1 MIACGAG
8 LWENNTMHSGGSRQA
23 TFLLILLVYLLP
35 MLGIS
40 ALQQSAPQESAEP
53 DTGQSDEQYSFS
65 VDVEEVTVPVTVT
78 DRSGEFITDLD
89 RSEFRIQDNGA
100 VQQISNFELSWEPIT
115 LAIVVQTSS
124 RIKSLLPDIR
134 SSGILFTQLLLGES
148 GEATVVTFDNEV
160 KIAQEFTDNPDNIEK
175 ALQQLKSGG
184 DSSRLSDALARA
196 IFLLQRRPAGRRK
209 VIVVISESR
218 DIGSS
223 NPNGL
228 VLRGAQQRGI
238 SIYTLGLS
246 SFKAL
251 LGRSSNRQ
259 SSPIPPGVMARPMPS
274 HQPPTPDAQTGW
286 GAASVNVLDL
296 MQELVSITGSLFMGN
311 PLDLY
316 SIGTGGNSFT
326 PDGVGKLEESIAQ
339 IGRELHNQYLLT
351 YRPNNLGDPGFHTIN
366 VTVAYASLKVR
377 HRPGYLFTKPLAQE
391 TSKPAQSSGDKI
403 YPTPLP

>member
-1 MIACGAG
+1 
-8 LWENNTMHSGGSRQA
+8 MHFGGFKQA
-23 TFLLILLVYLLP
+23 IFLLILWVFLLP
-35 MLGIS
+35 IIGF
-40 ALQQSAPQESAEP
+40 SAPQQSTPQDSAEP
-53 DTGQSDEQYSFS
+53 EAEQGEDQYSFS
-65 VDVEEVTVPVTVT
+65 VDIEVVTVPVTVT

-89 RSEFRIQDNGA
+89 KNEFRIQDNGS
-100 VQQISNFELSWEPIT
+100 VQQISNFELSWEPIS

-124 RIKSLLPDIR
+124 RIQSLLPDIR

-148 GEATVVTFDNEV
+148 GEAAVVTFDNEV
-160 KIAQEFTDNPDNIEK
+160 QIAQEFTDNPEKIEK
-175 ALQQLKSGG
+175 ALQQLRSGG
-184 DSSRLSDALARA
+184 DSAKLSDALARA
-196 IFLLQRRPAGRRK
+196 IFLLQRRPVGRRK

-223 NPNGL
+223 SPIGL
-228 VLRGAQQRGI
+228 VLRGAQQLGI

-246 SFKAL
+246 SFRAL
-251 LGRSSNRQ
+251 LGRSSDKP

-296 MQELVSITGSLFMGN
+296 MQELVSIAGSLFMGN

-316 SIGTGGNSFT
+316 SVGTGGNSFS
-326 PDGVGKLEESIAQ
+326 PDGAGKLEESIAQ

-366 VTVAYASLKVR
+366 VSVASSSLKVR
-377 HRPGYLFTKPLAQE
+377 HRPGYMFTKPLAQK
-391 TSKPAQSSGDKI
+391 TSKPEQSSGETI
-403 YPTPLP
+403 STAPSP